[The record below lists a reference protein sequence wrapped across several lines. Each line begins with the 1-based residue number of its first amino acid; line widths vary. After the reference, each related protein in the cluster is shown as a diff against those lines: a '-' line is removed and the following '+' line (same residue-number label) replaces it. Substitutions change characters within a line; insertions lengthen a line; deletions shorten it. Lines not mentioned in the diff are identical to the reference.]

1 MAHFSE
7 GARDAWRI
15 PQPHSSFDDTGTGAS
30 GPGPGHQEVRL
41 AAQPLLR
48 KAKFLAVLRDKLTGF
63 VRREKGAEGA
73 SGASAPLWENSTVYN
88 RSSIRVC

>member
-1 MAHFSE
+1 MAHVSE

-15 PQPHSSFDDTGTGAS
+15 PQPHSSFDDTKKFVWRLSHCFGKRSSSPSSGTSSRALS
-30 GPGPGHQEVRL
+30 G
-41 AAQPLLR
+41 
-48 KAKFLAVLRDKLTGF
+48 
-63 VRREKGAEGA
+63 REKGAEGA